1 MKYSKYVIEFT
12 DDRSY
17 YWFTSKN
24 VLGEG
29 SVIKIVRIQPTAI
42 PGRYNLALGDVV
54 GGVEIYDNRTRHGD
68 LIKVFGTIAKIVL
81 DFTTVYPQAEIA
93 VKTNNPIKQRLYR
106 MNISNNLEEIRKI
119 FIVYGKTDENEPFT
133 EFQKGKNYL
142 SILVSRK

>member
-54 GGVEIYDNRTRHGD
+54 GGVERYDNRTRHGD

-93 VKTNNPIKQRLYR
+93 VKTNNQ
-106 MNISNNLEEIRKI
+106 
-119 FIVYGKTDENEPFT
+119 
-133 EFQKGKNYL
+133 
-142 SILVSRK
+142 